1 MEFDDVVQDE
11 IPTDLPSIQYHIDLV
26 PDSVLPNK
34 PIYRMSIKKYEE
46 LKRQVDEMLERGL
59 IRESMSSCT
68 VPALL
73 VPKKMNAKY
82 VKQAN
87 THKKFVKF

>member
-1 MEFDDVVQDE
+1 
-11 IPTDLPSIQYHIDLV
+11 
-26 PDSVLPNK
+26 
-34 PIYRMSIKKYEE
+34 MSLCI
-46 LKRQVDEMLERGL
+46 
-59 IRESMSSCT
+59 

-87 THKKFVKF
+87 PQKKFVKFQVGDLEWVHHGLFKVLKRIGENAYKLEIPNEYDISPIFNL